1 LRSFDLRIIRRA
13 GRIADAQSGR
23 VRQLP
28 KPVKSNIEAKAMP
41 KYEQYNSES

>member
-13 GRIADAQSGR
+13 GRIADAQSGP

-28 KPVKSNIEAKAMP
+28 KPVEEVSNIEAKATP
-41 KYEQYNSES
+41 K